1 MSSGLTRPT
10 NLSSDWFLHGARCL
24 SSCKLSYTFHVCHV
38 PKPGY
43 VSFRFQLVYPLI
55 RPNRAQYKQKLSAA
69 SDSNNYQPV
78 FPEDF
83 LPPKLNHTSALQT
96 AVLISDIE
104 MSPGVLQSYPLFCR
118 HAHCKAFTYTQS
130 GALILQPSKPCSIT
144 SSMFSEL
151 VLIYFFPMSQL

>member
-83 LPPKLNHTSALQT
+83 YHQSWIIPALCRQLCWFQTLKCHLECFSHIRYSVATLTVRPSHTRSPAPWSCSPANPARLPAPCFLN
-96 AVLISDIE
+96 
-104 MSPGVLQSYPLFCR
+104 
-118 HAHCKAFTYTQS
+118 
-130 GALILQPSKPCSIT
+130 
-144 SSMFSEL
+144 
-151 VLIYFFPMSQL
+151 